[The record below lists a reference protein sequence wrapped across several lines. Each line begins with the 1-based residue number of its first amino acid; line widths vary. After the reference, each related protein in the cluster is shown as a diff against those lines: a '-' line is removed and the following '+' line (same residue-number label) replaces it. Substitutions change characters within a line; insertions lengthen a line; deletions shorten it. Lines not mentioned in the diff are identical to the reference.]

1 VIGGQVGEH
10 QGSGSASRLDR
21 IKWWAAFALAVFA
34 VHSIPF
40 FQYPPG
46 DLAYYVQPWYRHII
60 AYGRVQVFAEPFSN
74 YTPPYLYLLSLTT
87 LLYGVMALVY
97 QIKLLAIAGALWIVY
112 ASCKLFDALGAP
124 RWGAFGILILPSIV
138 FNTSLLGQADTFWVA
153 PCVLSLAASI
163 RERWFWVAFW
173 SGLAFAFKAQAVFF
187 APFVVYLFLRN
198 RVPLRHW
205 LVPIGV
211 YVAAMLPAWLVGWPA
226 WDLAAVYFQQ
236 VHEPL
241 LAQFV
246 SDSASWWTLFGYT
259 AKSLAL
265 KSFWFGFLT
274 AAIGVVA
281 YCYYLPRLTGA
292 ALVAAAVI
300 ATAGLP
306 FLLPGMHERFF
317 ILADVLAFLYAYLRP
332 SRNSIIAAV
341 LMQLASALPVAAW
354 AFRFQHGEVCAPFF
368 AVGALLIFWQE
379 IAGSPEMKRNSSPPA
394 KEYAQIP
401 IPEQAP

>member
-1 VIGGQVGEH
+1 MRTI
-10 QGSGSASRLDR
+10 
-21 IKWWAAFALAVFA
+21 
-34 VHSIPF
+34 
-40 FQYPPG
+40 
-46 DLAYYVQPWYRHII
+46 
-60 AYGRVQVFAEPFSN
+60 
-74 YTPPYLYLLSLTT
+74 
-87 LLYGVMALVY
+87 
-97 QIKLLAIAGALWIVY
+97 
-112 ASCKLFDALGAP
+112 
-124 RWGAFGILILPSIV
+124 
-138 FNTSLLGQADTFWVA
+138 
-153 PCVLSLAASI
+153 
-163 RERWFWVAFW
+163 
-173 SGLAFAFKAQAVFF
+173 
-187 APFVVYLFLRN
+187 
-198 RVPLRHW
+198 
-205 LVPIGV
+205 
-211 YVAAMLPAWLVGWPA
+211 
-226 WDLAAVYFQQ
+226 
-236 VHEPL
+236 HEPL

>member
-1 VIGGQVGEH
+1 VGEH

-21 IKWWAAFALAVFA
+21 IKLWAAFALAVFA
-34 VHSIPF
+34 LHSIPF

-60 AYGRVQVFAEPFSN
+60 ATGRVQVFAEPFGN

-97 QIKLLAIAGALWIVY
+97 QIKLLALLGALWIVY
-112 ASCKLFDALGAP
+112 ASCRLCDALNAP
-124 RWGAFGILILPSIV
+124 RWGAFGILLLPSIV

-163 RERWFWVAFW
+163 RQRWFWVAFW

-187 APFVVYLFLRN
+187 APFVVYLFLKN
-198 RVPLRHW
+198 RVPLWHW

-226 WDLAAVYFQQ
+226 WDLATVYFRQ

-241 LAQFV
+241 LAEFV

-265 KSFWFGFLT
+265 KSFWFGFAT
-274 AAIGVVA
+274 AAIGVIA
-281 YCYYLPRLTGA
+281 YLYYLPRLTGT

-317 ILADVLAFLYAYLRP
+317 ILADVLAFLYAYLQP
-332 SRNSIIAAV
+332 SRNSIIAAA
-341 LMQLASALPVAAW
+341 LMQVASALPVAAW
-354 AFRFQHGEVCAPFF
+354 AFSFQHGEVCAPFF
-368 AVGALLIFWQE
+368 ALGSLLIFWQE
-379 IAGSPEMKRNSSPPA
+379 IGRSSAVAHTKDQPIARAGAAEPSLA
-394 KEYAQIP
+394 K
-401 IPEQAP
+401 

>member
-1 VIGGQVGEH
+1 MGEH
-10 QGSGSASRLDR
+10 QGSGHASGIDR
-21 IKWWAAFALAVFA
+21 IKLWAAFALAVFA

-60 AYGRVQVFAEPFSN
+60 ASGRVQVFAEPFSN

-97 QIKLLAIAGALWIVY
+97 QIKLLALLGAAWIIS
-112 ASCKLFDALGAP
+112 ASIKLFDAMEAP
-124 RWGAFGILILPSIV
+124 RWGAFGVLLLPSII

-153 PCVLSLAASI
+153 PCILSLAAAV
-163 RERWFWVAFW
+163 RGRWFWVAFW

-187 APFVVYLFLRN
+187 APFVVHLFLRN
-198 RVPLRHW
+198 RVPLWHW
-205 LVPIGV
+205 MVPVGV
-211 YVAAMLPAWLVGWPA
+211 YVVAMLPAWLVGWPA
-226 WDLAAVYFQQ
+226 WDLATVYFRQ

-241 LAQFV
+241 LAEFV
-246 SDSASWWTLFGYT
+246 SDSASWWTLFGYA

-274 AAIGVVA
+274 AAIGVIA
-281 YCYYLPRLTGA
+281 YWYYLPRLTGT

-300 ATAGLP
+300 ASAGLP

-317 ILADVLAFLYAYLRP
+317 ILADVLAFLYAFLRP

-379 IAGSPEMKRNSSPPA
+379 LETAFEQKRNSAPA
-394 KEYAQIP
+394 AQDYTP
-401 IPEQAP
+401 NVTLEQAP

>member
-1 VIGGQVGEH
+1 
-10 QGSGSASRLDR
+10 
-21 IKWWAAFALAVFA
+21 
-34 VHSIPF
+34 
-40 FQYPPG
+40 
-46 DLAYYVQPWYRHII
+46 
-60 AYGRVQVFAEPFSN
+60 VQVFAEPFSN

-97 QIKLLAIAGALWIVY
+97 QIKLARDRRRPVDRLRILQNCSMRWAHQGGSVRHPHLAEHRLQHVAAG
-112 ASCKLFDALGAP
+112 SG
-124 RWGAFGILILPSIV
+124 RH
-138 FNTSLLGQADTFWVA
+138 FWVA

-394 KEYAQIP
+394 KEYAPVP